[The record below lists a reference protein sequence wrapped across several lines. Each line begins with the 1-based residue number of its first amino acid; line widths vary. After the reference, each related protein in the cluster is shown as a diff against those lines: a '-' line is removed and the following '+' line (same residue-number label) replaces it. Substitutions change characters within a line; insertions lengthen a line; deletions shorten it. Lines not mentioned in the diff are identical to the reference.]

1 MKPLLIQHGHVLDP
15 ANNVDEVRDLVIAD
29 GKISS
34 GTKPEHADVL
44 DAKGKYVV
52 PGLIDMHV
60 HLREPGRADKESI
73 ASGTLCAAHGGF
85 TSIVCMPNTSPVA
98 DDAGTI
104 AFIKQRADTVG
115 SVNVFPAGAITKEL
129 KGEELAPTGSLKR
142 AGVVAITDDG
152 NCVQNNDL
160 MRRAVEYAKMFNLPV
175 LDHCQDY
182 NLAADGVMNEG
193 YWSVALGLRGWPAM
207 AEDIIVARNI
217 LVAEVADWWV
227 HCQHLSSARSVA
239 LVREA
244 KKRGVKITAEAC
256 PHHFTLTEESCKT
269 YDANFKMNPPLRT
282 ERDRAALLE
291 GLADGTIDCI
301 ASDHAPH
308 CNYEKE
314 VEFDVAPFGIIGLE
328 TELALSLALVHKKVL
343 TLRQL
348 IEKFTVNPARL
359 LRLDKGTL
367 SAGADADVI
376 VIDLGRE
383 WTYDVTQSASKSRNS
398 PFHGWQLKGKAVAT
412 IVDGKIVWKEE

>member
-1 MKPLLIQHGHVLDP
+1 
-15 ANNVDEVRDLVIAD
+15 
-29 GKISS
+29 
-34 GTKPEHADVL
+34 
-44 DAKGKYVV
+44 
-52 PGLIDMHV
+52 
-60 HLREPGRADKESI
+60 
-73 ASGTLCAAHGGF
+73 
-85 TSIVCMPNTSPVA
+85 
-98 DDAGTI
+98 
-104 AFIKQRADTVG
+104 
-115 SVNVFPAGAITKEL
+115 
-129 KGEELAPTGSLKR
+129 
-142 AGVVAITDDG
+142 
-152 NCVQNNDL
+152 
-160 MRRAVEYAKMFNLPV
+160 
-175 LDHCQDY
+175 
-182 NLAADGVMNEG
+182 
-193 YWSVALGLRGWPAM
+193 
-207 AEDIIVARNI
+207 
-217 LVAEVADWWV
+217 
-227 HCQHLSSARSVA
+227 
-239 LVREA
+239 
-244 KKRGVKITAEAC
+244 
-256 PHHFTLTEESCKT
+256 
-269 YDANFKMNPPLRT
+269 
-282 ERDRAALLE
+282 LLE